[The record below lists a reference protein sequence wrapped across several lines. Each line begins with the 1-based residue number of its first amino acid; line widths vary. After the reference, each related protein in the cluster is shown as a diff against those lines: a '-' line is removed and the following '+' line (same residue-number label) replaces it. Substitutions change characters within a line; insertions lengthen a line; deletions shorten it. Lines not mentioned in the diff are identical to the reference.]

1 MTHLLGLW
9 KPKNKFEQAIKVVV
23 WFAAG
28 VLLLAFMVLPFL
40 KINNRSVVTI
50 FKWLWIGCF
59 IANVDWLADYKK
71 TRGEKILSPWVS
83 FFVTLILVYLHNYW
97 GLMSPAIVGCVG
109 AIIFVLEIMI
119 TLAINKAV
127 RFAEKMD
134 TVPISSA
141 GVKSIIITGLYLIAL
156 VLFIIGHFVASG
168 MVLIFGSIAAIILVG
183 SILFCVGGGLTIRK
197 SKWLI
202 ISFCIDVISFVL
214 LIIYLM
220 YLIPNDNNLQT
231 IVVSVFSSV
240 LGGAITLSGVAW
252 TIKDSQNKRL
262 EEEKKKARPIF
273 TFNMELNGL
282 NNIEGKKVCLDVDLP
297 NDPCAKKHE
306 VVARIDNSNHSVFSI
321 ERIFHDHKWWETDGN
336 KVVLPGA
343 EVYLDFYYS
352 KDVDKIYIETVD
364 ALGNA
369 YYYKLDIF
377 MTTLLPKNIVD
388 RRDVPYTIKGIKEVK
403 KEDIS

>member
-1 MTHLLGLW
+1 MTYLLGLW
-9 KPKNKFEQAIKVVV
+9 KPKNEFEKAIKVIV
-23 WFAAG
+23 WLVASM
-28 VLLLAFMVLPFL
+28 LLVAFLALPFH
-40 KINNRSVVTI
+40 KINNSSMLTI

-59 IANVDWLADYKK
+59 IANCDWLADYKK
-71 TRGEKILSPWVS
+71 TRKDKILSPWVS

-97 GLMSPAIVGCVG
+97 GLMSPAIVGCVST
-109 AIIFVLEIMI
+109 IIFVLEIMI

-127 RFAEKMD
+127 CFVEKMGAI
-134 TVPISSA
+134 PISAA
-141 GVKSIIITGLYLIAL
+141 GVKSIVTTGLYLIAL
-156 VLFIIGHFVASG
+156 VLFILGHFVETG
-168 MVLIFGSIAAIILVG
+168 MVLIFGSIAAIILIC

-231 IVVSVFSSV
+231 IVVSVLSAV

-273 TFNMELNGL
+273 TFNMEFNGL

-306 VVARIDNSNHSVFSI
+306 VVVRIDNSNHSLFSI
-321 ERIFHDHKWWETDGN
+321 ERIFHDNKWWETDGN

-343 EVYLDFYYS
+343 EVYLDFYYAQNE
-352 KDVDKIYIETVD
+352 DQIYIEAID

-377 MTTLLPKNIVD
+377 PTTFLPENLVKG
-388 RRDVPYTIKGIKEVK
+388 RDVPYTIKGMREVK